1 MGCVAA
7 QPLLP
12 KILAGRPPP
21 SLPAKHLKYFH
32 PEVDQFLQTL
42 VVLGKQRQPGTSRP
56 GWAKGG
62 RWLLP
67 PPQPRPWRPPQSMQW
82 ACASPKC
89 VFWMKQRISCLVSA
103 LRLRRGGM
111 EAEQSQAREG
121 QVQVA
126 AGKNRGR
133 GARVTPLPAVS
144 LFLFFL
150 FLFLFFF
157 LFFIFLPPFFLL
169 DPPPPPQKGMLGLF
183 HQCGM
188 SV

>member
-62 RWLLP
+62 RWLLAP
-67 PPQPRPWRPPQSMQW
+67 PPAQ
-82 ACASPKC
+82 
-89 VFWMKQRISCLVSA
+89 A
-103 LRLRRGGM
+103 L
-111 EAEQSQAREG
+111 A
-121 QVQVA
+121 
-126 AGKNRGR
+126 
-133 GARVTPLPAVS
+133 
-144 LFLFFL
+144 
-150 FLFLFFF
+150 
-157 LFFIFLPPFFLL
+157 
-169 DPPPPPQKGMLGLF
+169 PPPKYAVGVRLPEVCVLDEAA
-183 HQCGM
+183 HQLPGI
-188 SV
+188 SAAAPAGRDGG